1 VRELEPLLEE
11 ARSYA
16 ATRGVPARA
25 VLKLARRVSHG
36 ILQTVREE
44 ECNFLVLGRPVTSSL
59 LERLVGSIVERVLQD
74 APCRVGIVYGS
85 LAEDGVRGVVVPA
98 TEGANPR
105 LAAELAP
112 AFAERFDV
120 PVRAVTVVPLDL
132 APEEADRRVAEI
144 REILATSE
152 RPPALT
158 VVRAGDVYQG
168 LAAAVETGELVVI
181 GAPSTDPVAALLGQT
196 VPGALAALGRNP
208 MVVVRDI
215 AAQRARRFERFFLS
229 RR

>member
-1 VRELEPLLEE
+1 V
-11 ARSYA
+11 SY
-16 ATRGVPARA
+16 
-25 VLKLARRVSHG
+25 G

-44 ECNFLVLGRPVTSSL
+44 ECNFLLLGRPVTSSL

-85 LAEDGVRGVVVPA
+85 LAEDGVRGVVVPV
-98 TEGANPR
+98 TYGANPR

-120 PVRAVTVVPLDL
+120 PLRAVTVVPLDL
-132 APEEADRRVAEI
+132 APEDADRRVAEI
-144 REILATSE
+144 REILAASE
-152 RPPALT
+152 RPPTLT
-158 VVRAGDVYQG
+158 VVSAGDVAQG
-168 LAAAVETGELVVI
+168 LAAAVETRELVVI

-208 MVVVRDI
+208 MIVVRDI